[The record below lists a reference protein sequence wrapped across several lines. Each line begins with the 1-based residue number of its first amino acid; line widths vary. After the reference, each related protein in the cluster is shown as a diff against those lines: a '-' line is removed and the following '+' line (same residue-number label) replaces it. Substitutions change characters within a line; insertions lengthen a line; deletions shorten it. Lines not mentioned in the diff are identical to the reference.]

1 MNTNREELSRLAG
14 FIGAAMALAGYVRHS
29 IQEIWGWLNLTLL
42 IAGLVLL
49 LASIVL
55 NFGSI
60 VAFFRGRSGRL
71 GANMALLSVA
81 VIGLIAGVFIIGLFL
96 MIFRAIKHAKR
107 KGKGSED
114 ASAPKETRK
123 PRSGRPVTQRAM
135 DAAMKGGTVSG
146 PTKNRILRALN
157 AVLAQ
162 KKQEPVDLR
171 AIF

>member
-1 MNTNREELSRLAG
+1 MADSKFAQLLAAKK
-14 FIGAAMALAGYVRHS
+14 IDPRR
-29 IQEIWGWLNLTLL
+29 L
-42 IAGLVLL
+42 IA
-49 LASIVL
+49 ASHKL
-55 NFGSI
+55 ET
-60 VAFFRGRSGRL
+60 L
-71 GANMALLSVA
+71 KPED
-81 VIGLIAGVFIIGLFL
+81 
-96 MIFRAIKHAKR
+96 RAIKHAKR